1 MDMAAFRGQFKEQAE
16 RQVKGML
23 ALEAM
28 AKKEKIKAL
37 KDDVTK
43 EYEKLAEQYKM
54 DVDKVKSFVNEEDLK
69 KDIVTNKT
77 IDALLEKA
85 NFIEE

>member
-1 MDMAAFRGQFKEQAE
+1 MHLKRWQ
-16 RQVKGML
+16 
-23 ALEAM
+23 
-28 AKKEKIKAL
+28 KKEKIKAL